1 MRDAAAPVPSELPSS
16 RNQRGISEDSVLSSK
31 PGTRSGTE
39 SRGLPVSAS
48 YPGPRVGNQEARQ
61 IGSTGLSNCARDP
74 VGDQVTL
81 AEQEADA
88 KPVSGGCCNRA
99 ATGVA

>member
-1 MRDAAAPVPSELPSS
+1 MRDAAGGYHVARTGGAYLKW
-16 RNQRGISEDSVLSSK
+16 NLMIYAGDS
-31 PGTRSGTE
+31 SGTE
-39 SRGLPVSAS
+39 PRGLPVSAS
-48 YPGPRVGNQEARQ
+48 YPGPRVGNREARQ

-81 AEQEADA
+81 AAQGADA
-88 KPVSGGCCNRA
+88 RPVSGGCCSRA